1 MKLKIY
7 LILGLSLLLSNCS
20 SSDSDSSSDGDF
32 KFTLDGY
39 YNFTPVTETDDPFM
53 FWIANIENNGSTTYK
68 ISRQLKREGSNPIFN
83 QDIVNIDLSIN
94 IVGPLEANH
103 IYPITVCKFDCLD
116 LPYNDGNNGGCNTI
130 DLVKDLTTTGQ
141 IKITS
146 FDGNNLSGTFY
157 FNNLANSIS
166 NQQYAAVF
174 GCTSFPAQQH
184 FTISNGVFTN
194 IPKF

>member
-1 MKLKIY
+1 MKKILY
-7 LILGLSLLLSNCS
+7 IIGLSFFLSNCS
-20 SSDSDSSSDGDF
+20 SPDSTSNSDGDF

-68 ISRQLKREGSNPIFN
+68 ISRQLKRAGSNPIFN

-94 IVGPLEANH
+94 IVGALEANH
-103 IYPITVCKFDCLD
+103 IYPITVCDFAFVGG
-116 LPYNDGNNGGCNTI
+116 LPYNDFNMGECNST
-130 DLVKDLTTTGQ
+130 DLIKDLTTTGQ

-146 FDGNNLSGTFY
+146 IKGNNLSGTFY
-157 FNNLANSIS
+157 FTNLINVFDYS
-166 NQQYAAVF
+166 NCSSHPSQKRF
-174 GCTSFPAQQH
+174 S
-184 FTISNGVFTN
+184 ISNGVFTN